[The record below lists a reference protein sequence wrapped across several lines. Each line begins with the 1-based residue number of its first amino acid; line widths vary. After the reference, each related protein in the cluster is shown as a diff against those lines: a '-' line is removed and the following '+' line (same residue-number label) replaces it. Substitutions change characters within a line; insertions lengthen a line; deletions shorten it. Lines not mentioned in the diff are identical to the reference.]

1 MKESEESNA
10 SVDPDEE
17 VIREIR
23 EMLSSLEEKIESVD
37 KKY

>member
-17 VIREIR
+17 VIRKLS
-23 EMLSSLEEKIESVD
+23 EMLSSLDELTEFSV